1 MTRPDPRR
9 VSRLRQELR
18 QSWERMGRLVEPLL
32 GRHALV
38 RGTLYE
44 RRRRCG
50 QPRCRCAQGELHVS
64 QAFCVSEGGKT
75 KHRPLRHMDLDR
87 LRASVD
93 AYAQFR
99 DARRDLR
106 AAAQHMLALVDQLEH
121 ARCVP
126 VNTFQ
131 IPPSR

>member
-1 MTRPDPRR
+1 MTRPEPRR

-32 GRHALV
+32 GRDALV

-50 QPRCRCAQGELHVS
+50 QPGCRCTRGALHVS

-75 KHRPLRHMDLDR
+75 RHRPLRQIDLDR

-93 AYAQFR
+93 AYGRFR
-99 DARRDLR
+99 AARRDLR
-106 AAAQHMLALVDQLEH
+106 AATQQMLALVDQLER
-121 ARCVP
+121 ARCVALDAFEYP
-126 VNTFQ
+126 H
-131 IPPSR
+131 PR